1 MNILDGKKISSDIKS
16 EIKNYVLKKTKKG
29 LRPPHLAAILVGHDG
44 ASLTY
49 INSKIKSCDE
59 VGYKSSLFHYDIKI
73 SEQELLKK
81 NLEKVN
87 FDGTTIRKRSNSF
100 PVHQTCDLYLK
111 IMNMKKKK

>member
-29 LRPPHLAAILVGHDG
+29 LRPPHLAAILVGNDG

-73 SEQELLKK
+73 SEQELL
-81 NLEKVN
+81 EK
-87 FDGTTIRKRSNSF
+87 IEE
-100 PVHQTCDLYLK
+100 LLL
-111 IMNMKKKK
+111 